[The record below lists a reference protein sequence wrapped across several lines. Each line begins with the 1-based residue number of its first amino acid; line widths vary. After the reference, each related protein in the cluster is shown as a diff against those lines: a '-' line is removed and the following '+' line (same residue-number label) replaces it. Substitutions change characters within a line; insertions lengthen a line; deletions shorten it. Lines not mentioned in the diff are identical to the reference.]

1 MGTILIVDDSRTMR
15 KVLAGSLK
23 EEGHYIIGNAGN
35 GQEALDLLESL
46 SPDLPDLITL
56 DITMPDMDGLE
67 ALKRIKEKYPD
78 QKVVMVSA
86 AGQKDK
92 IMEAL
97 KYGAV
102 DFIQKPYDPDTA
114 LDTFRRILG

>member
-15 KVLAGSLK
+15 KVLAGALK
-23 EEGHYIIGNAGN
+23 EAGHEIIGNAGN
-35 GQEALDLLESL
+35 GQEALELLKTL
-46 SPDLPDLITL
+46 TPDLVTL
-56 DITMPDMDGLE
+56 DITRPEMDGLE
-67 ALKRIKEKYPD
+67 TLKHIREDHPD

-97 KYGAV
+97 KVGAV
-102 DFIQKPYDPDTA
+102 DFIQKPFEPETA
-114 LDTFRRILG
+114 MDTFKRILG